1 MGWGP
6 AKRDPGLGTNPV
18 TFTVTSR
25 HPKQGQGEVRYMRKH
40 RYVTIYY
47 YNILLTDGKLGGG
60 LRSGM
65 GGTS

>member
-6 AKRDPGLGTNPV
+6 AERDPGLGTNPV

-25 HPKQGQGEVRYMRKH
+25 HPKQGEVTQL
-40 RYVTIYY
+40 VQVP
-47 YNILLTDGKLGGG
+47 LLTDGKLGGG

-65 GGTS
+65 GGPS

>member
-18 TFTVTSR
+18 TFTVTVSR
-25 HPKQGQGEVRYMRKH
+25 CVMRKH